1 MPNRW
6 PTISGNWSNPAIWN
20 DGLGVPTASDD
31 VYANNQ
37 SVYID
42 TNITVLSLRNAASA
56 SAILGSGS
64 FYLNN
69 GVTVDLTA
77 ANAVATSALN
87 IPLLIISGSNSARIN
102 GLLNIATSTGTYP
115 VIVMSGSS
123 NLILSGSFIAASS
136 AGPATN
142 ASGSIVHNSSGSLII
157 TGSVSTNGGTLAYG
171 TAIAMFGEGSTY
183 ISGSLNAPGAQ
194 GVGIAK
200 IAGSGSIFITTS
212 VFPTSAGLGILK
224 NSFGNIDIQGNIQ
237 PSSNAIQNNAPGT
250 IRVVGNLFGGGLFF
264 NSINN
269 TAANALII
277 ITGSVTGAANTAY
290 GISNSGL
297 NTTILISGSV
307 LSSTGTAP
315 GINLQ
320 SNPAT
325 LTIIGNVNG
334 SSNAGGVGIQNSAA
348 TTITISGSVT
358 AGPAA
363 SAIVSSGNGNLI
375 VSGTITAGIS
385 VPAIQSSGVSSTC
398 SLSGP
403 FINVNNRNA
412 VFATNLN
419 ILSGSFPTWTFG
431 TETYGVTETLYTAS
445 IFAGYPSASNVR
457 SGVVY
462 GDTNQFT
469 GVIVIPSASNV
480 LKGIP
485 VDNTVGLSSFDVNN
499 AWDANI
505 NNLIITG
512 SLGARLRNTSTVAI
526 AGSAIASKGKL

>member
-194 GVGIAK
+194 GVGLAK
-200 IAGSGSIFITTS
+200 IAGSGSIFIITS
-212 VFPTSAGLGILK
+212 VFPTSAGWGILK

-250 IRVVGNLFGGGLFF
+250 IRVVGNLFGGGSFF

-269 TAANALII
+269 TAANTLII

-412 VFATNLN
+412 VFAQNLQL
-419 ILSGSFPTWTFG
+419 ISGSTPTWTFD
-431 TETYGVTETLYTAS
+431 TETFGGTKILYTS
-445 IFAGYPSASNVR
+445 GSVTGYPSTSNVR
-457 SGVVY
+457 NGVIY

-469 GVIVIPSASNV
+469 GTAVIPAASNV
-480 LKGIP
+480 IRGAL
-485 VDNTVGLSSFDVNN
+485 VDNTTGSASFTTQN
-499 AWDANI
+499 AWNAA
-505 NNLIITG
+505 TG
-512 SLGARLRNTSTVAI
+512 SLTVSGSIGARLRNTATVNTDAALI
-526 AGSAIASKGKL
+526 TTRRKI